1 MLHIL
6 IYKANVM
13 SEIYPEDSAKSCSKL
28 NIRIDDPTLI
38 MPVHRSLT
46 VPAKKKVWT
55 TTTVRNHVK
64 RQILDNK
71 NYFSSKLFL
80 FFHTRFWFEAEF
92 YFFPFLQGFFSHAC
106 SFSSEPRSQ
115 RSQKSQISNYLK
127 KSWKENLKTKNW
139 MKWWRKIW
147 INEDAGQGSMD
158 WSVQSDQNMMKL
170 QLSGIPMNSCEF
182 FIWGFIIFWS
192 ERKILSQNFWPI
204 RNLFCWSSVDPRCRP
219 WNHHYHDF

>member
-46 VPAKKKVWT
+46 VHAKKKVWT

-92 YFFPFLQGFFSHAC
+92 YFFPFFKDFLVTCVLF
-106 SFSSEPRSQ
+106 PL
-115 RSQKSQISNYLK
+115 NPDL
-127 KSWKENLKTKNW
+127 
-139 MKWWRKIW
+139 
-147 INEDAGQGSMD
+147 
-158 WSVQSDQNMMKL
+158 
-170 QLSGIPMNSCEF
+170 
-182 FIWGFIIFWS
+182 
-192 ERKILSQNFWPI
+192 
-204 RNLFCWSSVDPRCRP
+204 RNLRFRIIWRNHGKRTWKPRTGWNDEENFESWSQWRCRSVINGLISTVWP
-219 WNHHYHDF
+219 EYDETSTKRWCVEGLTYFAVLLE